1 MAAHAD
7 DLRHWYGE
15 HLGASEIVAASGVSA
30 PTGKLSPGRYMIHF
44 NTPAGAALCWVRQ
57 GKFVAGTPVVA
68 TAAAPSTPL
77 DLSLARLPA
86 IFIIIAPDQKSD
98 QLAFIT
104 DAGTVNAVVTKV
116 SRDKA

>member
-1 MAAHAD
+1 
-7 DLRHWYGE
+7 
-15 HLGASEIVAASGVSA
+15 VA
-30 PTGKLSPGRYMIHF
+30 
-44 NTPAGAALCWVRQ
+44 Q
-57 GKFVAGTPVVA
+57 GKFDAGTPVLA
-68 TAAAPSTPL
+68 TKAAPSTPL

-86 IFIIIAPDQKSD
+86 IFIIVGADQKND